1 MKYPNPFGRRWWLP
15 TILVIAGVI
24 FLAWLG
30 VWQLDRLEQRR
41 AFNQF
46 IASRWDQEPFDL
58 TAGNLPGDIN
68 ELEYRRVAL
77 NGEFDYTQQIVL
89 KNQSLNDMPAVNL
102 VTPML
107 LGDGRAILVA
117 RGLVPYGESKPE
129 FWPKF
134 EEPADA
140 QIVGMLQESQT
151 LAGAKLPEGAQIEW
165 FRIDLEA
172 IQRQLPYEL
181 LPVFVTQLPEPG
193 RKYTALPY
201 RKVPFAIEEGNH
213 FSYAIQW
220 FMFAAIL
227 GIGYIQFM
235 VYQERRNQRIA
246 ALTIEAAFDG
256 LAAPGVATTPALA
269 ASPDQERSIIHA
281 A

>member
-15 TILVIAGVI
+15 TIAVIAGVI

-30 VWQLDRLEQRR
+30 LWQLDRLEQRR

-46 IASRWDQEPFDL
+46 IASRWDQAPFDL

-77 NGEFDYTQQIVL
+77 NGEFDYTNQIVL
-89 KNQSLNDMPAVNL
+89 KNQNLNGMPAVNL
-102 VTPML
+102 VTPMR

-117 RGLVPYGESKPE
+117 RGLVPYSESTPE

-134 EEPADA
+134 VEPADT

-201 RKVPFAIEEGNH
+201 REVPFTIEEGNH

-235 VYQERRNQRIA
+235 AYQERRNQRIA
-246 ALTIEAAFDG
+246 ALAFDG
-256 LAAPGVATTPALA
+256 LAEPAAQPTPALPA
-269 ASPDQERSIIHA
+269 TPDQDPSPIHA

>member
-15 TILVIAGVI
+15 TIVVIAGVI

-30 VWQLDRLEQRR
+30 VWQLNRLEERR
-41 AFNQF
+41 AFNQYV
-46 IASRWDQEPFDL
+46 AARWDQEPFDL

-77 NGEFDYTQQIVL
+77 GGDFDYANQIVL
-89 KNQSLNDMPAVNL
+89 KNQNLGNMPGVNL
-102 VTPML
+102 VTPMVL
-107 LGDGRAILVA
+107 EDGRAILVA
-117 RGLVPYGESKPE
+117 RGWVPFAESTAE
-129 FWPKF
+129 FWPQF
-134 EEPADA
+134 EEPTDA
-140 QIVGMLQESQT
+140 TIVGMLQESQT
-151 LAGAKLPEGAQIEW
+151 MAGAKLPEGAQTEW
-165 FRIDLEA
+165 FRIDIGA
-172 IQRQLPYEL
+172 IQPQMPYEL

-193 RKYTALPY
+193 RAYTDLPH
-201 RKVPFAIEEGNH
+201 REVPFTIEEGNH

-235 VYQERRNQRIA
+235 AYQERRMERLA
-246 ALTIEAAFDG
+246 GLEFDG
-256 LAAPGVATTPALA
+256 LAD
-269 ASPDQERSIIHA
+269 PDDTIPPMPSTSENETRAIHA

>member
-15 TILVIAGVI
+15 TIVVIAGVI

-58 TAGNLPGDIN
+58 TAGNLPGDIK

-77 NGEFDYTQQIVL
+77 SGEFDYANQVVL
-89 KNQSLNDMPAVNL
+89 KNQNLNNMPGVNL
-102 VTPML
+102 VTPMRL
-107 LGDGRAILVA
+107 DDGRAVLVA
-117 RGLVPYGESKPE
+117 RGWVPYSESTPA
-129 FWPKF
+129 FWPQF
-134 EEPADA
+134 EEPAGA
-140 QIVGMLQESQT
+140 TIVGMLQESQT
-151 LAGAKLPEGAQIEW
+151 MAGAKLAEGAQTEW
-165 FRIDLEA
+165 FRIDIDA
-172 IQRQLPYEL
+172 IQRQMPYEL

-193 RKYTALPY
+193 RAYTDLPH
-201 RKVPFAIEEGNH
+201 RKVPFTIEEGNH

-235 VYQERRNQRIA
+235 AYQERRNQRVA
-246 ALTIEAAFDG
+246 ALAFDG
-256 LAAPGVATTPALA
+256 LADPVVEPTPALPA
-269 ASPDQERSIIHA
+269 TPDQERSVIHA